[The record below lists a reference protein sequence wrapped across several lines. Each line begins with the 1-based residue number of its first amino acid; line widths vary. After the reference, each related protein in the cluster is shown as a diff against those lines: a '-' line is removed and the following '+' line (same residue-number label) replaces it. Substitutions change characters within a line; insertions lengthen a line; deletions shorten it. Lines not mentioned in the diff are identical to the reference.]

1 MKENHSTSSG
11 PAMKRPFCLFLPMA
25 LAACQ
30 PAAAP
35 TDKAAAAP
43 APSPAPVVAEWK
55 PTAFNATSPTF
66 SPNERSKF
74 FTEFKSVVDKSAKGE
89 FETTDA
95 YKQRLANVDAVI
107 QPFSTT
113 DDYAFKPEYADL
125 KYNADV
131 QAYEPAYSIFC
142 QKHWPIDKGVSCGMG
157 SVTDSTE
164 SYSGQNAFGTRAE
177 VTSERGRDLYFV
189 FNPADL
195 KGKQFRDSNSEYRL
209 PVTCPVPIEKAR
221 TLQGKHVLSAI
232 VVRLRKPE
240 IISGHSRFEDATVA
254 SPQAKY
260 YESVGIPAIFK
271 GSLCFVQETGE
282 ILHVS
287 SY

>member
-1 MKENHSTSSG
+1 
-11 PAMKRPFCLFLPMA
+11 MKRPFHLFLPIA

-30 PAAAP
+30 PVAAP
-35 TDKAAAAP
+35 TDAASSAP
-43 APSPAPVVAEWK
+43 APTPTPIVAEWK
-55 PTAFNATSPTF
+55 PTVFNAASSTF
-66 SPNERSKF
+66 SPNELSKF
-74 FTEFKSVVDKSAKGE
+74 FTEFKSIIDKSAKGE

-95 YKQRLANVDAVI
+95 YKQRVANVDSVI
-107 QPFSTT
+107 RPFSTA
-113 DDYAFKPEYADL
+113 DDYAFMPKYADL
-125 KYNADV
+125 KYNADT

-142 QKHWPIDKGVSCGMG
+142 QQHWPIDKGVACGMG
-157 SVTDSTE
+157 SVTDGTE
-164 SYSGQNAFGTRAE
+164 NYSGQNAFGARAE

-195 KGKQFRDSNSEYRL
+195 KGKQFRDRNNEYRL
-209 PVTCPVPIEKAR
+209 PISCSVPVEKAK
-221 TLQGKHVLSAI
+221 TLQGKHVLAAI

-260 YESVGIPAIFK
+260 YESVGIPATFK
-271 GSLCFVQETGE
+271 GYLCFVQETGE

-287 SY
+287 RH

>member
-1 MKENHSTSSG
+1 
-11 PAMKRPFCLFLPMA
+11 MKRPFYLFLPMA

-43 APSPAPVVAEWK
+43 APSPAPVIAKWK
-55 PTAFNATSPTF
+55 PTAFNATSPAF
-66 SPNERSKF
+66 SPNEQSKF
-74 FTEFKSVVDKSAKGE
+74 FIEFKSVVDKSAKGE

-113 DDYAFKPEYADL
+113 ADYGFKLGYSGL
-125 KYNADV
+125 RYNADIQV
-131 QAYEPAYSIFC
+131 YESPYPISC
-142 QKHWPIDKGVSCGMG
+142 YEDWPISKGVSCEMG

-164 SYSGQNAFGTRAE
+164 NYSGQNAFGARAE
-177 VTSERGRDLYFV
+177 VTMEQGRDLYFV
-189 FNPADL
+189 FNLADL
-195 KGKQFRDSNSEYRL
+195 KGKQFRGRHGVYRL
-209 PVTCPVPIEKAR
+209 PIACPVPVEKAR
-221 TLQGKHVLSAI
+221 ALQGKHVLAAI
-232 VVRLRKPE
+232 VVRLRKAE
-240 IISGHSRFEDATVA
+240 ILSGHSRVERATVA
-254 SPQAKY
+254 SPQAKV

-271 GSLCFVQETGE
+271 SSLCFVQETGE